1 MARYGGDPKSGR
13 VGNLVYRAD
22 GVVQSAPVTRRRSNS
37 PRVRENNNDFA
48 TTSRYVDFFR
58 NNALVLMPIRDSRQR
73 SRLFR
78 SVRLVLNSDGAN
90 PRGSKRLDRS
100 LGILALQD
108 FQLNA
113 NATFESLFGGS
124 VSFSASGVELKNALG
139 NPYTGLDARAPSEA
153 THLEFTSVVVG
164 FDLKPDEPMVSASAQ
179 QGSTGK
185 VPLDSTAVTFSPN
198 PGLGPSDSAGTVLHV
213 AIIGLQFFQEDAS
226 RYYLLNNVKYK
237 GAKVVFAG

>member
-22 GVVQSAPVTRRRSNS
+22 GVVQSAPVARRRSNS
-37 PRVRENNNDFA
+37 PRVKENNNDFA
-48 TTSRYVDFFR
+48 TTSRYVEFFR
-58 NNALVLMPIRDSRQR
+58 NNAFVLMPIRDSRQR

-78 SVRLVLNSDGAN
+78 SVRLALNSDGAN
-90 PRGSKRLDRS
+90 PKGSKRLDRS
-100 LGILALQD
+100 LGIFIFQD

-124 VSFSASGVELKNALG
+124 VSFSGYGVELKNALG

-164 FDLKPDEPMVSASAQ
+164 FDLKPDEPMVSAIAQ

-185 VPLDSTAVTFSPN
+185 VPLDSTASPN
-198 PGLGPSDSAGTVLHV
+198 PGLGPSDPAGTVVHV
-213 AIIGLQFFQEDAS
+213 AIVGLQFFQEDAS